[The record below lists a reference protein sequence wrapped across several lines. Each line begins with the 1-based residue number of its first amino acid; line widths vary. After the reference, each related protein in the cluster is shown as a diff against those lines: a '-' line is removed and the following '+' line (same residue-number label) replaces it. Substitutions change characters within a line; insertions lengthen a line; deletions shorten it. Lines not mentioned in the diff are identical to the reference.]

1 MNDKSQRWLWALLI
15 NVALAQA
22 SIYVMRPMITYRALE
37 NGATGYQ
44 IGLIASIYALVPLVV
59 AVQMGRW
66 VGRIGEVP
74 LLFAGCLSF
83 IVLGIS
89 FAFLNNIIAIA
100 AATALAGIAHL
111 SNVAAS
117 QAMVA
122 SRSPHELQDQN
133 FGYFSFSTSMGHT
146 FGPMLGGIIAGSSG
160 VLPRSSTSSSGVLPR
175 SSTSAFVFASILAF
189 LALVPFF
196 LFKSVKEVRSQE
208 ERDAAGSIKAR
219 DVIKR
224 PGIKPAIWTSLAVA
238 STNDVLVVILP
249 LIGTEL
255 GISPVV
261 IGAILSIRSAAAMV
275 SRFSLGKLTKRFGSS
290 TVMNF
295 SIGISAVFLFASVYA
310 TTALTLAIVMAIVG
324 FLLGIGQPLTMSI
337 VSKKT
342 PIEERAMAISIRL
355 FGNRLGQ
362 FLVPLG
368 AGALAAPFGAGA
380 VFVGLAALIAS
391 AGAVSIATL
400 SDNEN

>member
-37 NGATGYQ
+37 NGASGYQ
-44 IGLIASIYALVPLVV
+44 IGLIASIYALVPLVI

-74 LLFAGCLSF
+74 LLFAGCISF
-83 IVLGIS
+83 IALGLA

-160 VLPRSSTSSSGVLPR
+160 VLPRSSTS
-175 SSTSAFVFASILAF
+175 AFVFASILAL
-189 LALVPFF
+189 LAIVPFF
-196 LFKSVKEVRSQE
+196 LFTGLKEVRSQE

-249 LIGTEL
+249 LVGTEL

-275 SRFSLGKLTKRFGSS
+275 SRFSLGRLTKRFGSAH
-290 TVMNF
+290 VMNF
-295 SIGISAVFLFASVYA
+295 SIIISAIFLFASAYA
-310 TTALTLAIVMAIVG
+310 TSAVTLGVVMAIIG

-391 AGAVSIATL
+391 AGFVSVSKL
-400 SDNEN
+400 SDNTN

>member
-37 NGATGYQ
+37 NGASGYQ
-44 IGLIASIYALVPLVV
+44 IGLIASIYALVPLVI

-66 VGRIGEVP
+66 VGRIGEIP
-74 LLFAGCLSF
+74 LLLAGCISF
-83 IVLGIS
+83 IALGIS

-100 AATALAGIAHL
+100 AATALAGVAHL

-160 VLPRSSTSSSGVLPR
+160 VLPRSSTS
-175 SSTSAFVFASILAF
+175 AFVFASILAL
-189 LALVPFF
+189 LAIVPFF
-196 LFKSVKEVRSQE
+196 LFKGLNEVRSKE

-249 LIGTEL
+249 LVGTEL

-261 IGAILSIRSAAAMV
+261 IGAILSIRSAAAMI
-275 SRFSLGKLTKRFGSS
+275 SRFSLGRLTKRFGSA

-295 SIGISAVFLFASVYA
+295 SIFVSAIFLFASAYA
-310 TTALTLAIVMAIVG
+310 STAMTLGVVMAVIG

-368 AGALAAPFGAGA
+368 AGALAAPFGGGA

-391 AGAVSIATL
+391 AGAVSVAKL
-400 SDNEN
+400 SGDTN

>member
-146 FGPMLGGIIAGSSG
+146 FGPMLGGIIAG
-160 VLPRSSTSSSGVLPR
+160 SSGVLPR

-400 SDNEN
+400 SDKES

>member
-146 FGPMLGGIIAGSSG
+146 FGPMLGGIIAG
-160 VLPRSSTSSSGVLPR
+160 SSGVLPR

-400 SDNEN
+400 SDSEN

>member
-1 MNDKSQRWLWALLI
+1 MRKNSADGWLWALLI

-122 SRSPHELQDQN
+122 SRSPHDLQDQN

-146 FGPMLGGIIAGSSG
+146 FGPMLGGIIAG
-160 VLPRSSTSSSGVLPR
+160 SSGVLPR

-400 SDNEN
+400 SDKES

>member
-37 NGATGYQ
+37 NGASGYQ
-44 IGLIASIYALVPLVV
+44 IGLIASIYALVPLVI

-74 LLFAGCLSF
+74 LLFAGCISF
-83 IVLGIS
+83 VALGIS

-160 VLPRSSTSSSGVLPR
+160 VLPRSSTS
-175 SSTSAFVFASILAF
+175 AFVFASILAL
-189 LALVPFF
+189 LAIVPFF
-196 LFKSVKEVRSQE
+196 LFKGLNEVRSKE

-249 LIGTEL
+249 LVGTEL

-261 IGAILSIRSAAAMV
+261 IGAILSIRSAAAMI
-275 SRFSLGKLTKRFGSS
+275 SRFSLGRLTKRFGSA

-295 SIGISAVFLFASVYA
+295 SIFVSAIFLFGSAYAS
-310 TTALTLAIVMAIVG
+310 TAITLGVVMAVIG

-368 AGALAAPFGAGA
+368 AGALAAPFGGGA

-391 AGAVSIATL
+391 AGAVSVAKL
-400 SDNEN
+400 SGDTN

>member
-1 MNDKSQRWLWALLI
+1 MRDKSQRWLWALLI

-37 NGATGYQ
+37 NGASGYQ
-44 IGLIASIYALVPLVV
+44 IGLIASIYALVPLVI

-74 LLFAGCLSF
+74 LLLTGCISF
-83 IVLGIS
+83 IALGLA
-89 FAFLNNIIAIA
+89 FAFLNNIVAIA

-160 VLPRSSTSSSGVLPR
+160 VLPRSSTS
-175 SSTSAFVFASILAF
+175 AFVFASILAL
-189 LALVPFF
+189 LAIVPFF
-196 LFKSVKEVRSQE
+196 LFKGLKEVRSQE

-249 LIGTEL
+249 LVGTEL

-275 SRFSLGKLTKRFGSS
+275 SRFSLGRLTKRFGSAN
-290 TVMNF
+290 VMNS
-295 SIGISAVFLFASVYA
+295 SIIISAIFLFASAYA
-310 TTALTLAIVMAIVG
+310 TTAVTLGVVMAIIG

-391 AGAVSIATL
+391 AGVVSVSKL
-400 SDNEN
+400 SDDTN

>member
-1 MNDKSQRWLWALLI
+1 MNAKSQRWLWALLI

-44 IGLIASIYALVPLVV
+44 IGLIASIYALVPLVI

-74 LLFAGCLSF
+74 LLFAGCISF
-83 IVLGIS
+83 IALGIA

-160 VLPRSSTSSSGVLPR
+160 VLPRSSTS
-175 SSTSAFVFASILAF
+175 AFVFASILAL
-189 LALVPFF
+189 LAIVPFF
-196 LFKSVKEVRSQE
+196 LFKGLNEVRSQE

-249 LIGTEL
+249 LVGTEL

-261 IGAILSIRSAAAMV
+261 IGAILSIRSAAAMI
-275 SRFSLGKLTKRFGSS
+275 SRFSLGRLTKRFGSA

-295 SIGISAVFLFASVYA
+295 SIFVSAIFLFGSAYAS
-310 TTALTLAIVMAIVG
+310 TAFTLGIVMAVVG

-362 FLVPLG
+362 FLVPIG
-368 AGALAAPFGAGA
+368 AGALAAPFGGGA
-380 VFVGLAALIAS
+380 VFVGLAGLIAS
-391 AGAVSIATL
+391 AGVVSLAKL
-400 SDNEN
+400 SEDSN

>member
-1 MNDKSQRWLWALLI
+1 MRKNSADGWLWALLI

-122 SRSPHELQDQN
+122 SRSPHDLQDQN

-146 FGPMLGGIIAGSSG
+146 FGPMLGGIIAG
-160 VLPRSSTSSSGVLPR
+160 SSGVLPR

-400 SDNEN
+400 SDSEN

>member
-146 FGPMLGGIIAGSSG
+146 FGPMLGGIIAG
-160 VLPRSSTSSSGVLPR
+160 SSGVLPR

-391 AGAVSIATL
+391 AGVVSIATL
-400 SDNEN
+400 SDQEN

>member
-1 MNDKSQRWLWALLI
+1 MTRNSADRWLWALLI

-37 NGATGYQ
+37 NGASGFQ

-83 IVLGIS
+83 IILGVS

-100 AATALAGIAHL
+100 AATALTGVAHL

-122 SRSPHELQDQN
+122 SRSPHQLQDQN
-133 FGYFSFSTSMGHT
+133 FGYFSFATSMGHT

-160 VLPRSSTSSSGVLPR
+160 VLPQ
-175 SSTSAFVFASILAF
+175 SSTSAFIFAAILAF
-189 LALVPFF
+189 LATVPFF
-196 LFKSVKEVRSQE
+196 LFKNIKGVRSQE
-208 ERDAAGSIKAR
+208 EREAAGAIKAR
-219 DVIKR
+219 EVIKR

-249 LIGTEL
+249 LVGTQL
-255 GISPVV
+255 GINPVV
-261 IGAILSIRSAAAMV
+261 IGAILSIRSAAAMI
-275 SRFSLGKLTKRFGSS
+275 SRFSLGRLTSTFGSAR
-290 TVMNF
+290 VMNF
-295 SIGISAVFLFASVYA
+295 SMFISAIFLFVSAFA
-310 TTALTLAIVMAIVG
+310 TTEVTLGVVMAIVG

-337 VSKKT
+337 VSKKS

-368 AGALAAPFGAGA
+368 AGALAAPFGGGA
-380 VFVGLAALIAS
+380 VFVGLSVLIAS
-391 AGAVSIATL
+391 AGVVSVATL
-400 SDNEN
+400 SDERN

>member
-1 MNDKSQRWLWALLI
+1 MRDKSQRWLWALLI

-37 NGATGYQ
+37 NGASGYQ
-44 IGLIASIYALVPLVV
+44 IGLIASIYALVPLVI

-74 LLFAGCLSF
+74 LLLTGCISF
-83 IVLGIS
+83 IALGLA

-160 VLPRSSTSSSGVLPR
+160 VLPRSSTS
-175 SSTSAFVFASILAF
+175 AFVFASILAL
-189 LALVPFF
+189 LAIVPFF
-196 LFKSVKEVRSQE
+196 LFKGLKEVRSQE
-208 ERDAAGSIKAR
+208 ERDAAGSIRAR

-249 LIGTEL
+249 LVGTEL
-255 GISPVV
+255 GISPLVT
-261 IGAILSIRSAAAMV
+261 GAILSIRSASAMV
-275 SRFSLGKLTKRFGSS
+275 SRFSLGRLTKRFGSAN
-290 TVMNF
+290 VMNF
-295 SIGISAVFLFASVYA
+295 SIIISAIFLFASAYA
-310 TTALTLAIVMAIVG
+310 STAVTLGVVMAMIG

-391 AGAVSIATL
+391 AGVVSVSKL
-400 SDNEN
+400 SDDTN

>member
-37 NGATGYQ
+37 NGASGYQ
-44 IGLIASIYALVPLVV
+44 IGLIASIYALVPLVI

-66 VGRIGEVP
+66 VGRIGEIP
-74 LLFAGCLSF
+74 LLLAGCISF
-83 IVLGIS
+83 IALGIS
-89 FAFLNNIIAIA
+89 FAFLNNIFAIA
-100 AATALAGIAHL
+100 AATALAGVAHL

-160 VLPRSSTSSSGVLPR
+160 VLPRSSTS
-175 SSTSAFVFASILAF
+175 AFVFASILAL
-189 LALVPFF
+189 LAIVPFS
-196 LFKSVKEVRSQE
+196 LFKGLNEVRSKE

-249 LIGTEL
+249 LVGTEL

-261 IGAILSIRSAAAMV
+261 IGAILSIRSAAAMI
-275 SRFSLGKLTKRFGSS
+275 SRFSLGRLTKRFGSA

-295 SIGISAVFLFASVYA
+295 SIFVSAIFLFASAYA
-310 TTALTLAIVMAIVG
+310 STAMTLGVVMAVIG

-368 AGALAAPFGAGA
+368 AGALATPFGGGA
-380 VFVGLAALIAS
+380 VFVGLAALITS
-391 AGAVSIATL
+391 AGVVSVAKL
-400 SDNEN
+400 SGETN

>member
-1 MNDKSQRWLWALLI
+1 MSDKSQRWLWALLI

-160 VLPRSSTSSSGVLPR
+160 VLPRSSTS
-175 SSTSAFVFASILAF
+175 AFVFASILAF

-290 TVMNF
+290 SVMNF
-295 SIGISAVFLFASVYA
+295 SIGVSAVFLFASVYA

-391 AGAVSIATL
+391 AGVVSIATL

>member
-22 SIYVMRPMITYRALE
+22 SIYVMRPMITYRAIE

-146 FGPMLGGIIAGSSG
+146 FGPMLGGIIAG
-160 VLPRSSTSSSGVLPR
+160 SSGVLPR

-400 SDNEN
+400 SDQEN

>member
-1 MNDKSQRWLWALLI
+1 
-15 NVALAQA
+15 
-22 SIYVMRPMITYRALE
+22 
-37 NGATGYQ
+37 
-44 IGLIASIYALVPLVV
+44 
-59 AVQMGRW
+59 
-66 VGRIGEVP
+66 
-74 LLFAGCLSF
+74 
-83 IVLGIS
+83 
-89 FAFLNNIIAIA
+89 LNNIIAIA

-160 VLPRSSTSSSGVLPR
+160 VLPRSSTS
-175 SSTSAFVFASILAF
+175 AFVFASILAL
-189 LALVPFF
+189 LAIVPFF
-196 LFKSVKEVRSQE
+196 LFKGLKEVRSQE
-208 ERDAAGSIKAR
+208 ERDAAGSIRAR

-249 LIGTEL
+249 LVGTEL

-275 SRFSLGKLTKRFGSS
+275 SRFSLGRLTKRFGSAS
-290 TVMNF
+290 VMNF
-295 SIGISAVFLFASVYA
+295 SIIISAVFLFASAYA
-310 TTALTLAIVMAIVG
+310 STAVTLGVVMAIIG

-391 AGAVSIATL
+391 AGVVSVSKL
-400 SDNEN
+400 SDDTN

>member
-1 MNDKSQRWLWALLI
+1 MRKNSADGWLWALLI

-146 FGPMLGGIIAGSSG
+146 FGPMLGGIIAG
-160 VLPRSSTSSSGVLPR
+160 SSGVLPR

-400 SDNEN
+400 SDKES